1 MRVHLVR
8 AGYSGCD
15 DKEMEDEMSEEKYLC
30 PQCGTMNNELRAE
43 IARRD
48 ERIAELEAMVNP
60 ASFKKFLIGQIK
72 DPELAK
78 EYAKAC
84 IQDDTY
90 KELLARRDEII
101 TRLKNDLTASVE
113 SESTKKV
120 KLYDLAL
127 EYAAAW
133 IENSLVGE
141 ENARVIEFGKNMAM
155 SIRAAKEMKD
165 DKEQ

>member
-1 MRVHLVR
+1 MNRPVIRPLRVFYFTPESPLHLE
-8 AGYSGCD
+8 GWLT
-15 DKEMEDEMSEEKYLC
+15 KKLEEESL
-30 PQCGTMNNELRAE
+30 L
-43 IARRD
+43 
-48 ERIAELEAMVNP
+48 
-60 ASFKKFLIGQIK
+60 LISTVGENYFIF
-72 DPELAK
+72 
-78 EYAKAC
+78 
-84 IQDDTY
+84 
-90 KELLARRDEII
+90 
-101 TRLKNDLTASVE
+101 NDLTASVE